1 MWECETIQALWN
13 LYFGWVDR
21 AQTSGFSFDELI
33 NFIRVKPQLIELFAT
48 TAWYIW

>member
-1 MWECETIQALWN
+1 MWECETNQALWN

-21 AQTSGFSFDELI
+21 AQTSGFSFVELI
-33 NFIRVKPQLIELFAT
+33 NFIRVKPQLMELFAT